1 MIEYYVD
8 LNSLDVKNLLTACKN
23 VSDWQQLGIQL
34 DLTMAELEN
43 IYQTYHTR
51 GLVILKGHMFSVWLE
66 NSPGA
71 SWTGLVKA
79 LRAIGNNRVAS
90 DIERVYIHALPIKG
104 T

>member
-34 DLTMAELEN
+34 GLTMAQLDN
-43 IYQTYHTR
+43 IYQTCLAR
-51 GLVILKGHMFSVWLE
+51 GPVILKGHMFDVWLK

-71 SWTGLVKA
+71 SWTDLVKA
-79 LRAIGNNRVAS
+79 LRAIGDNTLAS
-90 DIERVYIHALPIKG
+90 DIERVYIHAVPIQG